1 MKRKK
6 TLAFICAATMTIA
19 FVSGCTGPEPLKKAA
34 DKGKLEMVSNKQLA
48 TDIQEKY
55 QDKEKYEYEK
65 PIRDVARDES
75 LFVDV
80 DFDIKA
86 SGYENYTDIAAV
98 YQDPELTQR
107 VGTHFDWNAEDRI
120 MEITPPRWSV
130 AGLGSSEDLIQNQ
143 KDLLYGY
150 DKVSTILFDK
160 DELKDWGNLQQ
171 YYMARFVDE
180 TTGEKLEKPVITHLQ

>member
-65 PIRDVARDES
+65 PIR
-75 LFVDV
+75 
-80 DFDIKA
+80 
-86 SGYENYTDIAAV
+86 
-98 YQDPELTQR
+98 
-107 VGTHFDWNAEDRI
+107 EDRK
-120 MEITPPRWSV
+120 SV
-130 AGLGSSEDLIQNQ
+130 
-143 KDLLYGY
+143 
-150 DKVSTILFDK
+150 V
-160 DELKDWGNLQQ
+160 
-171 YYMARFVDE
+171 
-180 TTGEKLEKPVITHLQ
+180 